1 MAHQEQADWC
11 LLVKHAHPEFFIGT
25 KVLDIGSLDI
35 NGNNRYLFDNCDYT
49 GIDIGEGKNVD
60 IVCSGHLFKSD
71 DLFDVV
77 ISTECFEHDKH
88 YAETLNNA
96 YNLLKVGGLLLFSCA
111 APGRP
116 EHGTTR
122 TSKGDSPF
130 TNDYYKNLSEMDI
143 REVWEGVTSWMG
155 EKQTGMGMDA
165 LFSNYKFKTRKEF
178 PQDLYFYG
186 IKK

>member
-1 MAHQEQADWC
+1 MAHQEQKDWC
-11 LLVKHAHPEFFIGT
+11 LLIKHAHPEHFVGV

-49 GIDIGEGKNVD
+49 GIDIGAGPNVD
-60 IVCSGHLFKSD
+60 IVCSGHEFKSD
-71 DLFDVV
+71 EQFDVV

-88 YAETLNNA
+88 YAETLRNA

-116 EHGTTR
+116 EHGTKR
-122 TSKGDSPF
+122 TSPNDSPF
-130 TNDYYKNLSEMDI
+130 TTDYYKNLSDTDI
-143 REVWEGVTSWMG
+143 VIALTS
-155 EKQTGMGMDA
+155 TRDYGMNE
-165 LFSNYKFKTRKEF
+165 LFSTHKFKTRTEF

>member
-1 MAHQEQADWC
+1 
-11 LLVKHAHPEFFIGT
+11 
-25 KVLDIGSLDI
+25 
-35 NGNNRYLFDNCDYT
+35 
-49 GIDIGEGKNVD
+49 
-60 IVCSGHLFKSD
+60 
-71 DLFDVV
+71 V

-116 EHGTTR
+116 EHGTAR

-130 TNDYYKNLSEMDI
+130 TNDYYKNLSDTDI
-143 REVWEGVTSWMG
+143 VIAFCTYGDKAMNQLFEVH
-155 EKQTGMGMDA
+155 
-165 LFSNYKFKTRKEF
+165 KFKTRKEF